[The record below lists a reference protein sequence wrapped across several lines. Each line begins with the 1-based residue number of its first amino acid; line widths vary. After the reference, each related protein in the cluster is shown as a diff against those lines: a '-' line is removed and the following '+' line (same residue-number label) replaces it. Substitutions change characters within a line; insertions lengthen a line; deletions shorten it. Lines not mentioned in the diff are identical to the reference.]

1 MNRPT
6 LSHPPSPIDAR
17 LSRDDV
23 SSAGNPSAEKL
34 RSRWPIAP
42 AVAALA
48 AWMSLTIPARAQHVS
63 FADTPLGTTP
73 KDFQPALTGS
83 GRQGEW
89 RVVEDATAEGG
100 RALAQLDADATDY
113 RFPLAIYMPTVPS
126 DVEVTVRFK
135 PVSGKVDRSGGVI
148 VRLVDRNNYYVA
160 RANVLED
167 NVRFYRVVAGRR
179 QQLASAPAKIATAQW
194 HTLSLR
200 AQGDRFTVSFDGKP
214 MHTTTDKTFGSPGK
228 IGLWTKADS
237 VTRFDWIE
245 IKPQN

>member
-1 MNRPT
+1 MDRPT
-6 LSHPPSPIDAR
+6 SSHLSSHIDAR
-17 LSRDDV
+17 QSLGDRLDR
-23 SSAGNPSAEKL
+23 PE
-34 RSRWPIAP
+34 RSPETLHAARPIAL
-42 AVAALA
+42 AALA
-48 AWMSLTIPARAQHVS
+48 LLALMVLTIPAQAQRIS
-63 FADTPLGTTP
+63 FADTPLGATP
-73 KDFQPALTGS
+73 KDFEPALTGS
-83 GRQGEW
+83 GQPGEW
-89 RVVEDATAEGG
+89 TVVEDATAEGG
-100 RALAQLDADATDY
+100 RALAQSNADPTDY

-214 MHTTTDKTFGSPGK
+214 MHTTTDKTFNSPGK

>member
-1 MNRPT
+1 MNGST
-6 LSHPPSPIDAR
+6 LSHLSSDINARPSPGGFSGRADQSSKTSRLAR
-17 LSRDDV
+17 
-23 SSAGNPSAEKL
+23 PM
-34 RSRWPIAP
+34 
-42 AVAALA
+42 ALA
-48 AWMSLTIPARAQHVS
+48 AIALLALTVLTIPAQAQRIS
-63 FADTPLGTTP
+63 FADMPLGAKP
-73 KDFQPALTGS
+73 KDFEPALTGS
-83 GRQGEW
+83 GQQGEW
-89 RVVEDATAEGG
+89 TVVEDATAEGG
-100 RALAQLDADATDY
+100 RALAQSNADPTDY

-135 PVSGKVDRSGGVI
+135 PVSGQVDRSGGVI

-160 RANVLED
+160 RANVLEE

-179 QQLASAPAKIATAQW
+179 QQLATAHAKITTAQW

-214 MHTTTDKTFGSPGK
+214 MHTTTDKTFASPGK

-237 VTRFDWIE
+237 VTRFDWID